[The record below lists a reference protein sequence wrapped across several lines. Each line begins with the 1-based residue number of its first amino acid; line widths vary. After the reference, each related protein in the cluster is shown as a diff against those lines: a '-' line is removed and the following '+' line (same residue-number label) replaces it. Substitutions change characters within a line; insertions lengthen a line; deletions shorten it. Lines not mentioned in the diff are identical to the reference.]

1 MNRISF
7 ERLIDNSFELIC
19 MTIGFITLMAFA
31 YSKMT
36 EVTDLVT
43 NLIFR
48 YE

>member
-1 MNRISF
+1 MNKITF
-7 ERLIDNSFELIC
+7 EKLIDNSFEFAC
-19 MTIGFITLMAFA
+19 MVIGIFTIVALA

-43 NLIFR
+43 NLIIK